1 MDKLASVFT
10 DIFTGDRLIRMI
22 FSDRR
27 KKSQECR
34 KVLIRPVCIGGQQMY
49 QAEYTFEKKVTHENL
64 SSEETVRCSLS
75 LIAEQFQQINIFL
88 EGEDIQILAAKP
100 ERPRITRK
108 SGTKQPACLE
118 HNKQK
123 NYIIPDGEPC
133 DFLIRLGVMDR
144 SGRVLKKHYGKFR
157 QINRYLEIVEDVF
170 PLLPVYPDGR
180 PLRIIDF
187 GCGKAYLPSPFTI
200 I

>member
-64 SSEETVRCSLS
+64 SSEEAVRCSLS

-108 SGTKQPACLE
+108 SGTKQRHAWNTISRRTTSSPTGSPV
-118 HNKQK
+118 
-123 NYIIPDGEPC
+123 I
-133 DFLIRLGVMDR
+133 FLSVSASWTGAAV
-144 SGRVLKKHYGKFR
+144 
-157 QINRYLEIVEDVF
+157 
-170 PLLPVYPDGR
+170 
-180 PLRIIDF
+180 
-187 GCGKAYLPSPFTI
+187 C
-200 I
+200 